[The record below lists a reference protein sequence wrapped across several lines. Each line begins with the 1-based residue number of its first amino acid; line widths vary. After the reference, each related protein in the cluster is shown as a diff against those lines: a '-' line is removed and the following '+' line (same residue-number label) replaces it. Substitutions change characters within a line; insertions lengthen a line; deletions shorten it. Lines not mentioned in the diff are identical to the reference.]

1 MCRYVAYIDMTR
13 IRSTAKSKAPKFFRV
28 LIHAL
33 EMWPTSTQPICITDH
48 SCICIKS
55 VAKSKTPKFIW
66 VLGHGSI
73 VDNDVLYVLTC
84 QNPGDSFWCCYIG
97 WLLVLSCNGDVMY
110 FYMAHGH
117 ALNQPQSQ
125 KKKKTRKL
133 IWFLTWFHIQS
144 SHYIVKSEQAH
155 YWYDF

>member
-133 IWFLTWFHIQS
+133 I
-144 SHYIVKSEQAH
+144 
-155 YWYDF
+155 